1 MTPSSLRKA
10 SIFPFLFSLL
20 VAVGGLAPM
29 AWAQEVADQGT
40 FSGTWTLEGKVKVV
54 EEEGMA
60 LTVFDY
66 EGKLVLEAATGGLR
80 RAFDTE
86 CVGVSD
92 ESGGLGRCAWKDEE
106 GDVIILQVVGAVI
119 GPAGTLRESAGLI
132 IAGSG
137 KYAGIEGEF
146 AADWLFI
153 DSSIEPGKVMGRN
166 TRLSGSWKRH

>member
-1 MTPSSLRKA
+1 MTPDSVRA
-10 SIFPFLFSLL
+10 SIVSVLFSLAIIL
-20 VAVGGLAPM
+20 GGLAPV
-29 AWAQEVADQGT
+29 AAQELAKEGT
-40 FSGTWTLEGKVKVV
+40 FSGTWSLEGKVKSL
-54 EEEGMA
+54 EEDGDV
-60 LTVFDY
+60 LIVFDY

-92 ESGGLGRCAWKDEE
+92 ETGGLGRCAWRDED
-106 GDVIILQVVGAVI
+106 GDVLILQVVGEVI

-137 KYAGIEGEF
+137 KYEGIEGEF

-153 DSSIEPGKVMGRN
+153 DSSIEPGKVIGRN
-166 TRLSGSWKRH
+166 TRLSGSWMRP